1 MNSSQASNS
10 KKTRRPKKKLD
21 LLSWV
26 DYLEQWEKYARYL
39 FVGMAGLSL
48 MAYSYMVYTQDQ
60 WQVNHRQLQKLKN
73 QENQQAIINAQMRN
87 QAAEKAEKSSSMM
100 DPAPNRAVFI
110 PANDQ
115 APPVPLTEPTAPVEE
130 NLQKPI
136 GY

>member
-1 MNSSQASNS
+1 MNSSQTSNS
-10 KKTRRPKKKLD
+10 KKAQRTQNKQN

-60 WQVNHRQLQKLKN
+60 WQVNHRQLQRLKN
-73 QENQQAIINAQMRN
+73 QENQQAIVNAQMRN

-100 DPAPNRAVFI
+100 DPAPSRAVFI

-115 APPVPLTEPTAPVEE
+115 APPVSTTEPTATVEE
-130 NLQKPI
+130 NLQRPI